1 MKKSLLFVAGLLL
14 ASNMLAS
21 TPYKNLYA
29 EVTAY
34 PAGAGTV
41 YLTSKTGDA
50 DYIAAASEDYDET
63 AFIKFTPGENGN
75 DYQKCEGFCADAT
88 GEVGSG
94 AAGMYEAVLYIL
106 PEDGY
111 EFVCLANQIAEDG
124 IYYPAICYQSH
135 TGENAQSYVFSWE
148 FSTEEGNLINVDNPA
163 HISEGDNHGPD
174 ANTGDPGGIGQ
185 SGVFAL
191 GTWGETPDTKMY
203 AIFRKIGDELPKFGV
218 EAGIQHMNANADQ
231 TIYDIT
237 GIQLKSITTAGI
249 YIVNGKKVIIK

>member
-21 TPYKNLYA
+21 TPFKNLYA

-88 GEVGSG
+88 GEIGDG

-124 IYYPAICYQSH
+124 IYYPAICYQTH
-135 TGENAQSYVFSWE
+135 TGENAQSYVFSWN
-148 FSTEEGNLINVDNPA
+148 FSTEEGNLINVDNAA
-163 HISEGDNHGPD
+163 HASEGSSDNLK
-174 ANTGDPGGIGQ
+174 Q
-185 SGVFAL
+185 EGVFAL

-203 AIFRKIGDELPKFGV
+203 AIFRKIGDELPKFDV